1 MATFA
6 RISRNAIVEELGKD
20 YVCAAYARGQS
31 RLSIVLR
38 HVSRNAAI
46 PMISIVALELA
57 NMLAGAVIVE
67 TIFAWPGLGLLAVQ
81 AIRAND
87 FLVVQAIVLL
97 GAGAYIVL
105 NLAADVLY
113 GLVDPRIK
121 AIER

>member
-1 MATFA
+1 
-6 RISRNAIVEELGKD
+6 
-20 YVCAAYARGQS
+20 
-31 RLSIVLR
+31 
-38 HVSRNAAI
+38 
-46 PMISIVALELA
+46 MISIVALELA

>member
-1 MATFA
+1 M
-6 RISRNAIVEELGKD
+6 G
-20 YVCAAYARGQS
+20 
-31 RLSIVLR
+31 
-38 HVSRNAAI
+38 
-46 PMISIVALELA
+46 
-57 NMLAGAVIVE
+57 GA